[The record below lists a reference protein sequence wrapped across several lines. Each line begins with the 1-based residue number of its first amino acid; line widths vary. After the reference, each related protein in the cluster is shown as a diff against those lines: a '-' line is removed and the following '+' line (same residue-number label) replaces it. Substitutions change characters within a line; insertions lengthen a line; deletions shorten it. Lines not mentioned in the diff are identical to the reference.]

1 MKEILV
7 SKSDAGTR
15 LDKFI
20 LKQLDKSSQ
29 GFVYK
34 MLRKKNIVLNDKKAS
49 GSERLNEKDSV
60 KFWLSDDTFE
70 TLSSD
75 KSKKVTAIK
84 ELKKAKQSF
93 DFKSSI
99 IYEDE
104 ALILIDKPE
113 NILVQKSDKNDI
125 SLNDMLLAYLLKEGK
140 IDEESLKSYT
150 PSICNR
156 LDRNTKGIV
165 IAAKTLAAAR
175 VLNAI
180 IKDRSIK
187 KEYLCIVKGVAKE
200 EDCLNAWLRKDEK
213 TNKVLVKKDEFDL
226 AKPIKTLYKRIYTNG
241 SYSLLSVELIT
252 GRTHQIRAH
261 LASVGLPIIGDIKYG
276 DKEANALAKKKYK
289 VENQLLQ
296 AYRLTF
302 PKLLKDFAYLSGK
315 CFESVID
322 KKFMEVLKEHTWQHG
337 SPED

>member
-60 KFWLSDDTFE
+60 KFWLSDDTFDS
-70 TLSSD
+70 LSSD

-84 ELKKAKQSF
+84 ELKKAKQGF
-93 DFKSSI
+93 AFKSSI

-150 PSICNR
+150 PSVCNR

-226 AKPIKTLYKRIYTNG
+226 AKPIKTLYKRLYTNG
-241 SYSLLSVELIT
+241 NYSLLSVELIT

>member
-29 GFVYK
+29 GFIYK
-34 MLRKKNIVLNDKKAS
+34 MLRKKNIVLNDKKAL

-60 KFWLSDDTFE
+60 KFWLSDDTFAA
-70 TLSSD
+70 LSSD

-84 ELKKAKQSF
+84 ELKKVKQSF
-93 DFKSSI
+93 DFKSNI

-113 NILVQKSDKNDI
+113 NVLVQKSDKNDI
-125 SLNDMLLAYLLKEGK
+125 SLNDMLLGYLLAEGK

-200 EDCLNAWLRKDEK
+200 KDCLNAWLRKNEK
-213 TNKVLVKKDEFDL
+213 TNTVLVKKDEFDL
-226 AKPIKTLYKRIYTNG
+226 AKPIKTLYKRLYTN
-241 SYSLLSVELIT
+241 SNYSLLSVELIT

-315 CFESVID
+315 CFESRVD
-322 KKFMEVLKEHTWQHG
+322 RKFMEVLKEYTWQHG

>member
-113 NILVQKSDKNDI
+113 NILVQKSNKNDI

-226 AKPIKTLYKRIYTNG
+226 AKPIKTLYKRLYTNG

-315 CFESVID
+315 CFESGID
-322 KKFMEVLKEHTWQHG
+322 KKFMEVLKEYTWQHG

>member
-200 EDCLNAWLRKDEK
+200 EDCLNAWLRKNEK

-226 AKPIKTLYKRIYTNG
+226 AKPIKTLYKRLYTNG
-241 SYSLLSVELIT
+241 NYSLLSVELIT

>member
-60 KFWLSDDTFE
+60 KFWLSDDTFGA
-70 TLSSD
+70 LSSD
-75 KSKKVTAIK
+75 KSKKVAAIK
-84 ELKKAKQSF
+84 ELKKAKQGF

-150 PSICNR
+150 PSVCNR

-226 AKPIKTLYKRIYTNG
+226 AKPIKTLYKRLYTNG
-241 SYSLLSVELIT
+241 NYSLLSVELIT

-315 CFESVID
+315 CFESGID
-322 KKFMEVLKEHTWQHG
+322 KKFMEVLKEYTWQHG

>member
-226 AKPIKTLYKRIYTNG
+226 AKPIKTLYKRLYTNG
-241 SYSLLSVELIT
+241 NYSLLSVELIT

>member
-125 SLNDMLLAYLLKEGK
+125 SLNDMLLSYLLVEKK

-226 AKPIKTLYKRIYTNG
+226 AKPIKTLYKRLYTNG
-241 SYSLLSVELIT
+241 NYSLLSVELIT

-315 CFESVID
+315 CFESRVD
-322 KKFMEVLKEHTWQHG
+322 KKFMEVLKEYTWQHG

>member
-125 SLNDMLLAYLLKEGK
+125 SLNDMLLSYLLVEKK

-226 AKPIKTLYKRIYTNG
+226 AKPIKTLYKRLYTNG
-241 SYSLLSVELIT
+241 NYSLLSVELIT

-322 KKFMEVLKEHTWQHG
+322 KKFMEVLKEYTWQHG

>member
-125 SLNDMLLAYLLKEGK
+125 SLNDMLLSYLLVEKK

-226 AKPIKTLYKRIYTNG
+226 AKPIKTLYKRLYTNG
-241 SYSLLSVELIT
+241 NYSLLSVELIT

>member
-29 GFVYK
+29 GFIYK

-60 KFWLSDDTFE
+60 KFWLSDDTFDS
-70 TLSSD
+70 LSSD

-84 ELKKAKQSF
+84 ELKKTKQSF

-104 ALILIDKPE
+104 ALMLIDKPE

-125 SLNDMLLAYLLKEGK
+125 SLNDMLLAYLLKDGK
-140 IDEESLKSYT
+140 IDEESLRSYT

-175 VLNAI
+175 VLNGI

-226 AKPIKTLYKRIYTNG
+226 AKPIKTLYKRLYTNG
-241 SYSLLSVELIT
+241 NYSLLSVELIT

-302 PKLLKDFAYLSGK
+302 PKLLKEFAYLSGK
-315 CFESVID
+315 CFESSID
-322 KKFMEVLKEHTWQHG
+322 KKFMEVLKEYTWQHG

>member
-49 GSERLNEKDSV
+49 GSERLNENDSV
-60 KFWLSDDTFE
+60 KFWFSDDTFE
-70 TLSSD
+70 ALSSD

-84 ELKKAKQSF
+84 ELKKAKQVF

-113 NILVQKSDKNDI
+113 NILVQKSDKNDV

-226 AKPIKTLYKRIYTNG
+226 AKPIKTLYKRLYTNG
-241 SYSLLSVELIT
+241 NYSLLSVELIT

-276 DKEANALAKKKYK
+276 DKEANALVKKKYK

-315 CFESVID
+315 CFESGID
-322 KKFMEVLKEHTWQHG
+322 KKFMEVLKEYTWQHG